1 MLHYQMIN
9 IQFSKY
15 IEEFNITLITLK
27 KMLSTQSKFVILD
40 IKKKHM
46 FYVSYQN

>member
-40 IKKKHM
+40 INFVISKLTM
-46 FYVSYQN
+46 